1 MEKGFN
7 FELAEALFSAII
19 EAQGAEKLLKSF
31 KKTFIK
37 FQKEENDLKERTDHL
52 IGTAMALC
60 HIFLICSNK
69 KREWLS
75 SEWRAAAEFFGELYV
90 GANTLADLIS
100 KNE

>member
-1 MEKGFN
+1 MEKG
-7 FELAEALFSAII
+7 FELAEALFLAII
-19 EAQGAEKLLKSF
+19 EVQGAEKLLKSL
-31 KKTFIK
+31 KKAFIE
-37 FQKEENDLKERTDHL
+37 FQKEENDLKERTNHL
-52 IGTAMALC
+52 IGTTMTLC
-60 HIFLICSNK
+60 HIFSICNDE